1 MLLHITAV
9 KVIFM
14 TNQYKFQIFLE
25 YYFQLLN
32 TIKETK
38 DCIFLSLTLLD
49 MSMCLQ
55 FFMSDSLTGSC
66 SP

>member
-38 DCIFLSLTLLD
+38 DCIFLVSHTLRYVDVSTILHV
-49 MSMCLQ
+49 
-55 FFMSDSLTGSC
+55 
-66 SP
+66 